1 MIDSEKEN
9 YLHFFESKDGKLSMK
24 RRLEI
29 HVFQERYLG
38 SIKLEVVDED
48 INLLSNTQEMAY

>member
-9 YLHFFESKDGKLSMK
+9 YLHFFQSKDGKLSMS
-24 RRLEI
+24 RRLSI

-48 INLLSNTQEMAY
+48 INALSYTQKMEN

>member
-9 YLHFFESKDGKLSMK
+9 YLHFFQSKDGKLSMS
-24 RRLEI
+24 RRLGI

-48 INLLSNTQEMAY
+48 INALSYTQKMEN

>member
-9 YLHFFESKDGKLSMK
+9 YLHFFQSKDGKLSMS
-24 RRLEI
+24 RRLGI
-29 HVFQERYLG
+29 RVFQERYLG

-48 INLLSNTQEMAY
+48 INALSYTQKMEN

>member
-9 YLHFFESKDGKLSMK
+9 YVHFFEGKDGELSMS
-24 RRLEI
+24 RRLTI
-29 HVFQERYLG
+29 RVFQERYLG

-48 INLLSNTQEMAY
+48 INLLSNTQEMAN